1 MLRIGELA
9 QAAGTT
15 TRAVRH
21 YHALGLLPEPERRPS
36 GYREYDARALV
47 RLVRIRRLVGL
58 GLSLPEVSDAL
69 AGDDDGGLREVLAE
83 LVGDLAC
90 RERELRAQRERL
102 TALLDREHDLLLP
115 EALAGLVD
123 QLREVAAP
131 PHLVAR
137 EQELLELFEA
147 TMSPEQFDRL
157 SEVYRSALADPE
169 QVARGLQLSDRFEA
183 LAGLDAADP
192 VVADVAR
199 ALGEHGAALVPEG
212 AQDEPG
218 HEGGAAWTAY
228 LTTLSPAQQRCLEL
242 AHGELGR

>member
-21 YHALGLLPEPERRPS
+21 YHALGLLPEPERRPN

-58 GLSLPEVSDAL
+58 GLSLPEVADAL
-69 AGDDDGGLREVLAE
+69 AGDDDRGLREVMAE
-83 LVGDLAC
+83 LVGDLAR
-90 RERELRAQRERL
+90 REHELRAQRERL

-123 QLREVAAP
+123 QLREVAVP

-137 EQELLELFEA
+137 EQELLELLEA
-147 TMSPEQFDRL
+147 TMPPEQFDRL
-157 SEVYRSALADPE
+157 GEVYRAALADPE
-169 QVARGLQLSDRFEA
+169 QVARGLELSHRFEA
-183 LAGLDAADP
+183 LACRDPADP
-192 VVADVAR
+192 AVAELAR
-199 ALGEHGAALVPEG
+199 TLAEHGAGLVPEG
-212 AQDEPG
+212 AQAEPG
-218 HEGGAAWTAY
+218 PEGGAAWTAY
-228 LTTLSPAQQRCLEL
+228 LSTLGPAQQRCLEL
-242 AHGELGR
+242 AQAELGR